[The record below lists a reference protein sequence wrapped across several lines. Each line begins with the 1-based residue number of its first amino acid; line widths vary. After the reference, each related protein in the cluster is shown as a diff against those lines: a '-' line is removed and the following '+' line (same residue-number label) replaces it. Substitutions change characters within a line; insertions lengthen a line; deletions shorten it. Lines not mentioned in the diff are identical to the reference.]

1 MENLFN
7 HEVLIEYKQNFIE
20 LDQELKKN
28 ESVTF

>member
-28 ESVTF
+28 ESVTL